1 MQDSINIFIVDG
13 NNKNIDTVSVTWN
26 PVIRLWLWEEP
37 DLLSSNV
44 KKPGSGKQ
52 MSSSTP
58 QNGQIRSCRP
68 KYLRVRQI

>member
-13 NNKNIDTVSVTWN
+13 NNKNMDTVSVTWN

-44 KKPGSGKQ
+44 KKPEAGNKCRLQ
-52 MSSSTP
+52 LPKTVKLDLAD
-58 QNGQIRSCRP
+58 QNICA
-68 KYLRVRQI
+68 